1 MSHPHPPPTNLAP
14 DQELANSY
22 NFAVT
27 ARERLCALRAQEAA
41 AATALIVWLPN
52 YKARAAAITAQASAL
67 GHGDIATERLT
78 AVMTAFSALREE
90 ARVMQ
95 GEYSALQQT
104 IHTLETAITTH
115 NSALP
120 AVRAFP
126 EILCAIFRETSQ
138 RQRSV
143 HGHSVPMAPWWL
155 THICQCWRA
164 VARGYGYLWS
174 HIQID
179 TTRIA
184 RGTQR
189 SCFPLAALE
198 SQLELSADFPL
209 NISFQS
215 YIYHARD
222 DTVLL
227 RPLARYSNR
236 WERLHISASI
246 LHVIPEIQGNLAK
259 LQYLHVVNPQSHR
272 EYPPNTENI
281 RMFTIAPQLREALL
295 PRSPVLSVPWH
306 QLTRVG
312 IEGGMQSLL
321 EILPQLHHVTD
332 CDLAVHVGDITPAS
346 DPIVMLQRLQRLVL
360 MEDRVSRFLETPN
373 LESLE
378 VVFRFAAVPEFLS
391 RSGCHLKTL
400 KLRWFFSEMAA
411 FGDLLRGIPTL
422 THLELDLCHPGGA
435 PSKKELTRIPQQ
447 FDVLKATSNST
458 ALCPA
463 LTSLSVRLPDNAGRQ
478 ILIVGHRSLCEMV
491 ESRWNLP
498 TSMRSLA
505 RVYITPEGLTSY
517 SVWQRFQAMR
527 RAGMDVNRLWHN
539 GDEDD
544 ETQSGSVWQ
553 RFQAMRHT
561 GMDVNEFWYDRDEA
575 QAAIPYDSDSD

>member
-1 MSHPHPPPTNLAP
+1 MSHPHPHPPQMNLAP
-14 DQELANSY
+14 DQQLANT
-22 NFAVT
+22 AV
-27 ARERLCALRAQEAA
+27 
-41 AATALIVWLPN
+41 TALIVWLPS
-52 YKARAAAITAQASAL
+52 YQARAAAITAQASAL
-67 GHGDIATERLT
+67 GRGDIATFSERLAT
-78 AVMTAFSALREE
+78 VTTAFSALQEE
-90 ARVMQ
+90 ACVIQ
-95 GEYSALQQT
+95 GEYYALQQT
-104 IHTLETAITTH
+104 IHALETTITAH

-126 EILCAIFRETSQ
+126 EILCTIFRKTSQ
-138 RQRSV
+138 RPRSV
-143 HGHSVPMAPWWL
+143 HGHSVPTAPWWL
-155 THICQCWRA
+155 THICQHWRT

-184 RGTQR
+184 RGMQQ

-215 YIYHARD
+215 HIYHAHD

-227 RPLARYSNR
+227 RPLARHSNR
-236 WERLHISASI
+236 WERLHISASM
-246 LHVIPEIQGNLAK
+246 LPAIPEIRGNLAK
-259 LQYLHVVNPQSHR
+259 LQHLHIVNPRSHR

-281 RMFTIAPQLREALL
+281 MMFTIAPQLREALL
-295 PRSPVLSVPWH
+295 PCSPVLSVPWH
-306 QLTRVG
+306 QLTRVR
-312 IEGGMQSLL
+312 IESGTQSLL
-321 EILPQLHHVTD
+321 KLLPQLHHVTD
-332 CDLAVHVGDITPAS
+332 CDLAVHVGDVTSAS
-346 DPIVMLQRLQRLVL
+346 DPIVVLQRLRRLVL

-378 VVFRFAAVPEFLS
+378 VVFLFAAVPEFLS

-400 KLRWFFSEMAA
+400 KLRWCFSEMAA
-411 FGDLLRGIPTL
+411 FGDLN
-422 THLELDLCHPGGA
+422 LCHPGGA

-447 FDVLKATSNST
+447 FDALKATSNST

-463 LTSLSVRLPDNAGRQ
+463 LTSL
-478 ILIVGHRSLCEMV
+478 SLCEMV

-498 TSMRSLA
+498 TSMRSLT
-505 RVYITPEGLTSY
+505 RVYITPEGLASY

-527 RAGMDVNRLWHN
+527 RAGMDVNGLWQD

-544 ETQSGSVWQ
+544 ETQSDLVWQ
-553 RFQAMRHT
+553 RFQAMRRA
-561 GMDVNEFWYDRDEA
+561 GMDLDELWYDRDEA
-575 QAAIPYDSDSD
+575 DAAIPCDSDSD